1 MNCVKKTIRV
11 TTILV
16 LACLM
21 LASTVFATGE
31 GSVWFNSVQNDDQ
44 TTVYVVTDDV
54 VTDGLIE
61 LTFDSEAMAYQDIEV
76 NKALVA
82 MYAVNA
88 DEAGTVKIGWIAP
101 SEVASDENQWLLKV
115 TLSGV
120 GEATMSGAINGGAD
134 TECAALDLSELE
146 KQVLEAESL
155 YEDNYTYR
163 SWSTLKKALKMAK
176 DVLADPTADQ
186 SEVDAAA
193 ETLAKGIASL
203 ELKIVANNTKLY
215 KAILRASGLK
225 KDLYTEESWNELQD
239 ALKNARA
246 VNMNKRATQQQID
259 EATNALNEAI
269 DNLELKPEEPEAPT
283 EPGKPTVPEKPG
295 VPGIIGKWVDMVRKI
310 IGGWFG
316 RGK

>member
-31 GSVWFNSVQNDDQ
+31 GSVWFNPVQTDNQ
-44 TTVYVVTDDV
+44 TTVYVVTDAT

-61 LTFDSEAMAYQDIEV
+61 VIFDSEAMSYQGIEV
-76 NKALVA
+76 NDALVA

-88 DEAGTVKIGWIAP
+88 DVAGTVKIGWVAP
-101 SEVASDENQWLLKV
+101 GEVASDENQWLFKV
-115 TLSGV
+115 ALSGV
-120 GEATMSGAINGGAD
+120 GEVTLSGAINGGAD
-134 TECAALDLSELE
+134 TEFAALDLSELE

-155 YEDNYTYR
+155 YKDNYTYR
-163 SWSTLKKALKMAK
+163 SWTTLEKALKMAK

-193 ETLAKGIASL
+193 ETLANGIASL
-203 ELKIVANNTKLY
+203 ELKIVTNNAKLY

-225 KDLYTEESWNELQD
+225 KDQYTEESWNELQD
-239 ALKNARA
+239 ALKHARA
-246 VNMNKRATQQQID
+246 VNANRKATQQQVD
-259 EATNALNEAI
+259 EATDALNEAI
-269 DNLELKPEEPEAPT
+269 DNLELKPVEPEPPT
-283 EPGKPTVPEKPG
+283 MPEKPG
-295 VPGIIGKWVDMVRKI
+295 TPGFIGKWVDVIRKI
-310 IGGWFG
+310 IGAWFG
-316 RGK
+316 RGN